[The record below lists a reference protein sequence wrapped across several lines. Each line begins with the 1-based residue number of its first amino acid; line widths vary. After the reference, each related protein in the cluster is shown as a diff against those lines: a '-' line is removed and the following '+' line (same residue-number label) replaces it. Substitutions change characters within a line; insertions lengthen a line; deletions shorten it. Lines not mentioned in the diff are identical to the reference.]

1 MAPSSSQICM
11 RVQARHQDCDKC
23 GMSALRRQ
31 ALLRPTLRPFEHQI
45 RPCDLATHT
54 LPTLPATDLACDRPC
69 DADLANLACDRP
81 CLRPTLRRKPCN
93 LATLRRTPCGRQTA
107 PKSPTY
113 TIVALIVAQLG
124 YANLATLRL
133 TNGAFCRR
141 GHGPANLP

>member
-1 MAPSSSQICM
+1 MANSSSQICM
-11 RVQARHQDCDKC
+11 RVQAHHQDCDKC

-31 ALLRPTLRPFEHQI
+31 ALLRPTLRPCEHQI
-45 RPCDLATHT
+45 QPCDLAT
-54 LPTLPATDLACDRPC
+54 LRPC
-69 DADLANLACDRP
+69 DAHLANLACAQP
-81 CLRPTLRRKPCN
+81 CDLATLRRTPCQPCDLATLRRQPCD

-124 YANLATLRL
+124 HANLATLRSA
-133 TNGAFCRR
+133 NCAFFRR